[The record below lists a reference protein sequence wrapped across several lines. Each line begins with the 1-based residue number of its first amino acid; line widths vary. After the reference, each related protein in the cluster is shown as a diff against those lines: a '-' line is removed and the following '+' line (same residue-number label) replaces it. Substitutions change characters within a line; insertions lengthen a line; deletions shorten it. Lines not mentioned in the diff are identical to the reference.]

1 MLEINEFEAARAL
14 LRQGTPLKQL
24 KEGHLEKYLK
34 LENLLSQTVLNG
46 EIPFNLKETKKSRR
60 DRIINS
66 NKKKCSFDLLISLI
80 GFSDIRSCQIC
91 P

>member
-1 MLEINEFEAARAL
+1 MLEINELEAARAL

-24 KEGHLEKYLK
+24 KESHLEKYLK

-46 EIPFNLKETKKSRR
+46 EVPSYLKETKKSRR

-66 NKKKCSFDLLISLI
+66 NLNIVT
-80 GFSDIRSCQIC
+80 FS
-91 P
+91 

>member
-24 KEGHLEKYLK
+24 KEDQLDKYLK

-46 EIPFNLKETKKSRR
+46 DFPSNLKETKKSRR

-66 NKKKCSFDLLISLI
+66 TYQKLI
-80 GFSDIRSCQIC
+80 
-91 P
+91 

>member
-1 MLEINEFEAARAL
+1 MLEINELEAARAL

-24 KEGHLEKYLK
+24 KENHLEKYLK

-46 EIPFNLKETKKSRR
+46 EVPNHLKETKKSRR

-66 NKKKCSFDLLISLI
+66 NLN
-80 GFSDIRSCQIC
+80 
-91 P
+91 